1 MTHTNNSDTV
11 TEGLRIE
18 AAAQYLPSESDPE
31 RGRFIFIYRIR
42 MTNDSDRSMQLKTR
56 SWLIIDA
63 DSKREVVQGEG
74 VVGKQPSLAPG
85 ETFEYTSYCP
95 LRTDWGTMEGHFN
108 FETEDGLEFNADV
121 GRFYM
126 VIAAEN
132 VILS

>member
-1 MTHTNNSDTV
+1 MTR
-11 TEGLRIE
+11 GLRVE

-42 MTNDSDRSMQLKTR
+42 ITNEGHRNVQLKSR
-56 SWLIIDA
+56 AWLIIDA
-63 DSKREVVQGEG
+63 KSKREEVRGEG
-74 VVGKQPSLAPG
+74 VVGKQPRIAPG

-95 LRTDWGTMEGHFN
+95 LRTDWGTMEGHFD
-108 FETEDGLEFNADV
+108 FAFEDGEEFFAEV

-132 VILS
+132 AILS

>member
-1 MTHTNNSDTV
+1 MTDTNNSNTV
-11 TEGLRIE
+11 TRGLRVE

-31 RGRFIFIYRIR
+31 RGRFIFVYRIR
-42 MTNDSDRSMQLKTR
+42 ITNDGHRNVQLR
-56 SWLIIDA
+56 RRAWLIIDA
-63 DSKREVVQGEG
+63 KSKREEVRGEG
-74 VVGKQPSLAPG
+74 VVGKQPRIAPG

-95 LRTDWGTMEGHFN
+95 LRTDWGTMEGHFS
-108 FETEDGLEFNADV
+108 FAFEDGEEFRVDV

>member
-1 MTHTNNSDTV
+1 MIQSNNSSTV
-11 TEGLRIE
+11 TQGLCIE

-42 MTNDSDRSMQLKTR
+42 ITNDGENSVQLMSR

-63 DSKREVVQGEG
+63 NSKREVVRGEG
-74 VVGKQPSLAPG
+74 VVGKQPRLAPG

-95 LRTDWGTMEGHFN
+95 LRTDWGTMEGHFQFTVEGGEE
-108 FETEDGLEFNADV
+108 FEAKV

-126 VIAAEN
+126 VIGAEN

>member
-1 MTHTNNSDTV
+1 MTDSNNSDTV
-11 TEGLRIE
+11 TQGMRIE

-42 MTNDSDRSMQLKTR
+42 MTNGGDQPVQLMTR

-63 DSKREVVQGEG
+63 DGKREVVRGEG
-74 VVGKQPSLAPG
+74 VVGKQPRLAPG

-95 LRTDWGTMEGHFN
+95 LRTDWGTMEGEFHFTDEEGQG
-108 FETEDGLEFNADV
+108 FEAKV

>member
-1 MTHTNNSDTV
+1 MTDTNNSNTV
-11 TEGLRIE
+11 TRGLRVE

-31 RGRFIFIYRIR
+31 RGRFIFVYRIR
-42 MTNDSDRSMQLKTR
+42 ITNDGHRNVQLR
-56 SWLIIDA
+56 RRAWLIIDA
-63 DSKREVVQGEG
+63 KSKREEVRGEG
-74 VVGKQPSLAPG
+74 VVGKQPRIAPG

-95 LRTDWGTMEGHFN
+95 LRTDWGTMEGYFS
-108 FETEDGLEFNADV
+108 FAFEDGEEFRVDV

>member
-1 MTHTNNSDTV
+1 MTENNNSNTV
-11 TEGLRIE
+11 TRGLRVE

-42 MTNDSDRSMQLKTR
+42 ITNEGHRNVQLKSR
-56 SWLIIDA
+56 AWLIIDA
-63 DSKREVVQGEG
+63 KSKREEVRGEG
-74 VVGKQPSLAPG
+74 VVGKQPRLAPG

-95 LRTDWGTMEGHFN
+95 LRTDWGTMEGHFD
-108 FETEDGLEFNADV
+108 FATEDGEEFQAQV

-126 VIAAEN
+126 VIGAEN

>member
-74 VVGKQPSLAPG
+74 VVGKQPSLAQG

-95 LRTDWGTMEGHFN
+95 LRTDWGTMEGHFS
-108 FETEDGLEFNADV
+108 FEAEDGQEFKADV